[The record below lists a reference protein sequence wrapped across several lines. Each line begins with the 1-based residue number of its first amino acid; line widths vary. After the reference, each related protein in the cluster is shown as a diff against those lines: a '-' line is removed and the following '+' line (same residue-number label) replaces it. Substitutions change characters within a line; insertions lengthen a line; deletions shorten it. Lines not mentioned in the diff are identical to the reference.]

1 MTQEVIH
8 CSTCELW
15 DTFIIELK
23 KLFNIQPIH
32 KKKSHQTK
40 KYKKKHQQVVDAIYK
55 KYIFNRP
62 CNICK
67 KPIQSKNDVFI
78 FNSCNHM
85 VHKKCIDHNQYYYIF
100 DNKYINKY
108 FHNSPKIYLK
118 CPLCN
123 KSNHFLTH

>member
-8 CSTCELW
+8 CNTCKLW
-15 DTFIIELK
+15 NIIITEIK

-32 KKKSHQTK
+32 KKTSHQTEK
-40 KYKKKHQQVVDAIYK
+40 EKKKHQQVMNAIYK
-55 KYIFNRP
+55 KYIYNRP

-67 KPIQSKNDVFI
+67 ESIQSRHNVFI

-85 VHKKCIDHNQYYYIF
+85 VHKNCIDHSQYYYIF
-100 DNKYINKY
+100 DNKYSNKY
-108 FHNSPKIYLK
+108 LHNSHKIYLT